1 MESFFRDGAKDLKK
15 LDQRLEQAENGLLGK
30 GKLFVATAGEY
41 VNGEDL
47 GAPAGQRAAHDVAVG
62 TGGNVLALAD
72 TVEFIHY
79 GTVYHD
85 DASRFPGA
93 KLNDSRKIDIS
104 RERGA
109 RGVMFRAALHR
120 ETILLGSFI
129 RAQMAA
135 LVAEEQMMGSVGTIA
150 AFASELFGAA
160 GGFGDR
166 PTAFDFAPYLEKVRP
181 IGAALNVEA
190 VDYTIIHKAGV
201 DLHEA
206 RASYRKFLATYV
218 DKRLGKKTAPA
229 GSTGILDSVPLL
241 SGIVPDAFKNILSV
255 AQNVAFKVFDIHA
268 AFVAEVSLRMEP
280 AIERAC
286 REMSVHA
293 IRERSSPMFD
303 VWRLPPHPGP
313 AETKDYIDVDDI
325 KGKVDKLPGFAKDI
339 IEGIIPNVGK
349 TLEQANKVGHKVQE
363 AMDFLSRPGGYTKGR
378 PYLDM
383 AFMIDPDFAPD
394 RPDWAS
400 LKLADALGQT
410 AVASFERVVGF
421 QLPSGIAK
429 VVAKIT
435 SLAAEFLRAVY
446 GKLITLEDDANPTEQ
461 EFHHAARDHL
471 VHQVIEALIGLVPDV
486 DKVRSLKRTI
496 QGFTLNV
503 EALIARAKEFIA
515 REIGGALDGVIGFA
529 MRDLHGM
536 IMGVR
541 ATAKD
546 ANALTMEVYLGLL
559 PALFARIFRNIFFPI
574 WDLLLHQGM
583 KALSD
588 AIGFD
593 NDEALRMIRMARRQV
608 DLVQKTME
616 KASKLLEGG
625 IHLLGKDPQVKGDRE
640 ILKSMLDLDPLPDA
654 ERISDPLAAWFP
666 LPARKPEVSA
676 ARVTDDHFVAVEPS
690 LKWHEETEAEQA
702 GQIGAAEAGKPGA
715 PAPASGTAPADG
727 AGAGGAAGGNGA
739 GNGGGATRSAKPK
752 GAGQ

>member
-1 MESFFRDGAKDLKK
+1 MESFFRDGAEKLKK
-15 LDQRLEQAENGLLGK
+15 LDQRLEQAEDGLLGK
-30 GKLFVATAGEY
+30 GKQFVATAGEFT
-41 VNGEDL
+41 NGEDL

-72 TVEFIHY
+72 TVEFIHF

-85 DASRFPGA
+85 DASRFPA
-93 KLNDSRKIDIS
+93 PKLNDSRKLDLS
-104 RERGA
+104 KERGA

-201 DLHEA
+201 DLHDA
-206 RASYRKFLATYV
+206 RASYRKFLASYV
-218 DKRLGKKTAPA
+218 DKRLGKKQAPA

-241 SGIVPDAFKNILSV
+241 SGIVPDAFKSVLGVVQNI
-255 AQNVAFKVFDIHA
+255 AFKVFDIHA
-268 AFVAEVSLRMEP
+268 AFVAEISLRMEP

-286 REMSVHA
+286 REMSVYA

-313 AETKDYIDVDDI
+313 AETKDVVDKADI
-325 KGKVDKLPGFAKDI
+325 TRKVDKLPGFAKDI
-339 IEGIIPNVGK
+339 ISDIVPDLGGAIDDVNE
-349 TLEQANKVGHKVQE
+349 AGHKVQE
-363 AMDFLSRPGGYTKGR
+363 ALDFLSRPGGYTKGR

-410 AVASFERVVGF
+410 AVAAVERVLGF
-421 QLPSGIAK
+421 KMPGAIGT

-435 SLAAEFLRAVY
+435 ALAAEFLRAVY
-446 GKLITLEDDANPTEQ
+446 GKLITLSDDANPTEK
-461 EFHHAARDHL
+461 EFRLAARDHL
-471 VHQVIEALIGLVPDV
+471 VHQVIEALIGMVPDI
-486 DKVRSLKRTI
+486 DKVRGFRKTI
-496 QGFTLNV
+496 QGFTVNV
-503 EALIARAKEFIA
+503 EALIARGKEFIA
-515 REIGGALDGVIGFA
+515 REIGGALDGIIGFA

-536 IMGVR
+536 LMGVR
-541 ATAKD
+541 NTAKD

-588 AIGFD
+588 AIGFE

-625 IHLLGKDPQVKGDRE
+625 IHLLGKDPQVKEDRE
-640 ILKSMLDLDPLPDA
+640 IIKSMFDLDPLPDA
-654 ERISDPLAAWFP
+654 PAISDPLAAWFP
-666 LPARKPEVSA
+666 LPARKPEVSS
-676 ARVTDDHFVAVEPS
+676 ARVTDEHFTAVEPS
-690 LKWHEETEAEQA
+690 LKWKEEEPDPTVPAATEAA
-702 GQIGAAEAGKPGA
+702 GTG
-715 PAPASGTAPADG
+715 G
-727 AGAGGAAGGNGA
+727 AGTGTAGGATRGAKDGA
-739 GNGGGATRSAKPK
+739 GNGGGATRSAKQQ
-752 GAGQ
+752 GGGQ

>member
-1 MESFFRDGAKDLKK
+1 MESFFRDGAEKLKK
-15 LDQRLEQAENGLLGK
+15 LDQRLEQAESGLQGK
-30 GKLFVATAGEY
+30 GKQFVATAGEY
-41 VNGEDL
+41 TNGEDL
-47 GAPAGQRAAHDVAVG
+47 GAPAGKRAAHDVAVG

-85 DASRFPGA
+85 DASRFPAA
-93 KLNDSRKIDIS
+93 KMNDTRKLDLS
-104 RERGA
+104 KERGA
-109 RGVMFRAALHR
+109 HGIMFRAALHR

-190 VDYTIIHKAGV
+190 VDYTVIHKAGV

-206 RASYRKFLATYV
+206 RASYRKFLAGYV
-218 DKRLGKKTAPA
+218 DKRLGKKQAPA

-241 SGIVPDAFKNILSV
+241 SGIIPDVFKNVLTV

-268 AFVAEVSLRMEP
+268 AFVAEISLRMEP

-286 REMSVHA
+286 REMSVYA

-303 VWRLPPHPGP
+303 VWRLPPHPAP
-313 AETKDYIDVDDI
+313 KETKDVVDKHDVL
-325 KGKVDKLPGFAKDI
+325 GKVSKLPGFAKDI
-339 IEGIIPNVGK
+339 IGDVVPDLGGAIDDVNKAGK
-349 TLEQANKVGHKVQE
+349 KVQE
-363 AMDFLSRPGGYTKGR
+363 ALDFLSRPGGYTKGR

-410 AVASFERVVGF
+410 AVASVERVLGF
-421 QLPSGIAK
+421 SMPKPIGV

-435 SLAAEFLRAVY
+435 ALAAEFLRAIY
-446 GKLITLEDDANPTEQ
+446 GKLITLADDDNPTEQ
-461 EFHHAARDHL
+461 EFHTAARDHL
-471 VHQVIEALIGLVPDV
+471 VHQVIEALIGMIPDV
-486 DKVRSLKRTI
+486 DKVRSLKRTV
-496 QGFTLNV
+496 QGFTINV
-503 EALIARAKEFIA
+503 EALIGRAKEFIA
-515 REIGGALDGVIGFA
+515 REIGGALDGIIGWCT
-529 MRDLHGM
+529 RDLHGM
-536 IMGVR
+536 LMGVR
-541 ATAKD
+541 ATAKE
-546 ANALTMEVYLGLL
+546 ASALTMEVYLGLL
-559 PALFARIFRNIFFPI
+559 PALFARMFRNIFFPV

-608 DLVQKTME
+608 QIVQSTME

-640 ILKSMLDLDPLPDA
+640 IIKSMLDLPKLGEADA
-654 ERISDPLAAWFP
+654 IADPLAAWFP
-666 LPARKPEVSA
+666 LPSRKAEVSA
-676 ARVTDDHFVAVEPS
+676 ARVTDEHFTAVEPD
-690 LKWHEETEAEQA
+690 LKWKEENPDETIKAAPKDGEKPE
-702 GQIGAAEAGKPGA
+702 AEAG
-715 PAPASGTAPADG
+715 ASGG
-727 AGAGGAAGGNGA
+727 S
-739 GNGGGATRSAKPK
+739 GGATRGVKDGAPQGGSGHGGAARAAKQQ
-752 GAGQ
+752 GGGQ